1 MKVFLKPYHLFEI
14 NGEHFLFKI
23 KSLRHE
29 RISSCEAELLEQ
41 IDNKVQIDADDALLA
56 VLNRHRLIAQ
66 ERWDEEKVSAQ
77 LVEAYRSRAHMDDL
91 ALMELFVSQS
101 CNMGCIY
108 CYGSDGS
115 YHERGKMNLET
126 ALHAIDWYHARCKRP
141 RQASIVFFGGEPLMN
156 FDLIRSCVEYAE
168 QRFGEGVLTYGMAT
182 NMVLMT
188 DERLDFFASLPKFY
202 LLVSI
207 DGPREIQN
215 RQRPLLDGRS
225 SYDVCV
231 ERIEAAMAR
240 GIQCTG
246 RATVYADTDRDAVV
260 NEMKR
265 LGFSSWQLTPASGC
279 ASDGV
284 ARDNASRLYQR
295 WIEEMPEKARAF
307 IAAVKQRSRADADRL
322 MADDDLR
329 RILIEG
335 AGGAEIER
343 ELMGCAAGRT
353 QIAVSANG
361 KVYPCHRF
369 VGMQD
374 FCLGEL
380 DRLKEG
386 WKEFSRSRL
395 ERNSGCKDCFL
406 RFSCRGECYYQC
418 YSDGPGKSIFAM
430 PEYFCEFMR
439 VRTMLKIC
447 IAHSLDAE
455 DKLWFFTRKFAK

>member
-14 NGEHFLFKI
+14 NGEHFLFKL

-29 RISSCEAELLEQ
+29 RISSPEAERLGGIRGQIQVDADETLLE
-41 IDNKVQIDADDALLA
+41 
-56 VLNRHRLIAQ
+56 VLKRRRLIAQ
-66 ERWDEEKVSAQ
+66 TPWDEEKVSAQ
-77 LVEAYRSRAHMDDL
+77 LVEAYRSRGHMDDL

-115 YHERGKMNLET
+115 YHERGKMNPET
-126 ALHAIDWYHARCKRP
+126 ALHAIDWYHDHCRRP
-141 RQASIVFFGGEPLMN
+141 QQASIVFFGGEPLMN
-156 FDLIRSCVEYAE
+156 FDLIRSCVEHAE
-168 QRFGEGVLTYGMAT
+168 KRFGAGVITYGMAT

-215 RQRPLLDGRS
+215 RQRPLLDGRN
-225 SYDVCV
+225 SYDICV
-231 ERIEAAMAR
+231 ERIAAAMAR
-240 GIQCTG
+240 GIKCTG

-260 NEMKR
+260 NEMRR

-284 ARDNASRLYQR
+284 TRDNASQLYRR
-295 WIEEMPEKARAF
+295 WIAEMPGKAKDF
-307 IAAVKQRSRADADRL
+307 VHAVKQRRKADADRM

-329 RILIEG
+329 RVLIEG

-380 DRLKEG
+380 DSLHVG
-386 WKEFSRSRL
+386 WEEFSLSRL
-395 ERNSGCKDCFL
+395 ERHSGCRDCFL

-418 YSDGPGKSIFAM
+418 YADGPERSIFAM
-430 PEYFCEFMR
+430 PENFCEFMR
-439 VRTMLKIC
+439 MRTMLKIY

-455 DKLWFFTRKFAK
+455 DKRWYFTREFVK